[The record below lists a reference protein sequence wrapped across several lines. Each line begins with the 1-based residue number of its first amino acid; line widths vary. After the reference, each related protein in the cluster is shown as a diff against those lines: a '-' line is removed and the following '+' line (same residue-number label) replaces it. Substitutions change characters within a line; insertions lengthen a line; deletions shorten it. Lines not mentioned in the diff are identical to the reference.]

1 MKHSTIKCKLLPIF
15 SYSGGTGYELFGI
28 KLFFKSSFDNTVGL
42 PINNDKLL
50 SWILSKGY
58 AYPSNNWKYFCVSF
72 ISSRLSK
79 CCQEQREDAVL
90 VPREFWVVREA
101 EYRSIRSKTRQK
113 IPNIELQIQSQIL
126 SDINSQEGKITDMA
140 GSRFRE
146 EGRTWPE
153 LVRSTVF
160 C

>member
-1 MKHSTIKCKLLPIF
+1 MLIPPIIGNIFVYHLL
-15 SYSGGTGYELFGI
+15 
-28 KLFFKSSFDNTVGL
+28 
-42 PINNDKLL
+42 
-50 SWILSKGY
+50 
-58 AYPSNNWKYFCVSF
+58 C
-72 ISSRLSK
+72 SRLSK

-153 LVRSTVF
+153 LVRATVF